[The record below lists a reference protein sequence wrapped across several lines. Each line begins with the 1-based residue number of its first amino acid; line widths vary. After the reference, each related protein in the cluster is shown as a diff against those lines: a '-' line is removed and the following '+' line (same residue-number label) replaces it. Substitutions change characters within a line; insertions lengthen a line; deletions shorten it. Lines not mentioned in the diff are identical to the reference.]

1 MSNAPLYGT
10 GAWWR
15 LPDSG
20 STSTRCKPAL
30 EGFRSAYADAIGF
43 QSTHARSVNG
53 ARSAGA
59 RLYGHAAV
67 TGPWARIESRAEG
80 RFLERI
86 APGAFTETI
95 QRDRGRMKCL
105 FQHGRDSQIADKPI
119 GNIEVIRE
127 DDAGLYY
134 EVGLFDGIPPLLL
147 NGLRAGVYGAS
158 FRFKVDRQRIVDR
171 PGRSDWN
178 PAGLPERTIHAAS
191 VKELGPVTWGAYREA
206 SANVAMPAPQ
216 LAAASAGRRSAV
228 RLRPRQRRP
237 GSWVIR

>member
-1 MSNAPLYGT
+1 MTAPGRLYGS

-30 EGFRSAYADAIGF
+30 TGIRSAYAEPIGF
-43 QSTHARSVNG
+43 QSSHVRSVNG
-53 ARSAGA
+53 ARAAGA

-95 QRDRGRMKCL
+95 RDRAGVKLL
-105 FQHGRDSQIADKPI
+105 FQHGKSQLGDMPI
-119 GNIEVIRE
+119 GDIEILRE

-134 EVGLFDGIPPLLL
+134 EASLFDGVPPLLL
-147 NGLRAGVYGAS
+147 N
-158 FRFKVDRQRIVDR
+158 
-171 PGRSDWN
+171 
-178 PAGLPERTIHAAS
+178 
-191 VKELGPVTWGAYREA
+191 
-206 SANVAMPAPQ
+206 
-216 LAAASAGRRSAV
+216 
-228 RLRPRQRRP
+228 
-237 GSWVIR
+237 